1 MLYAIVG
8 ILVIILDQ
16 GVKYWVTTNLMV
28 GTVTEPL
35 IPGVL
40 SLVRLH
46 NDGAAFSFL
55 AGGGARIYFI
65 ILTAVFTIAV
75 IIALATNFINGR
87 FGRWCL
93 VLVTAGGLS
102 NCLDRVL
109 YGYVVDMFKI
119 DLFDF
124 AVFNVADIFIT
135 VFALLFIVYIIFGGE
150 GKDDKEDEFD
160 EDDDEDA
167 DREPLNV
174 SFKKKRAAERDAA
187 PAKPARERAAD
198 AKAKKY
204 RTDDNEDDDV
214 ASPRFGFGK
223 HKKAADDE
231 DVRPAAK
238 QPAKARAAA
247 DNSPAARREKS
258 LEGFGRSAA
267 PAQPARPAA
276 KQGAKKTRYEEDYEA
291 YTAAHPETKTAQ
303 RKTAP
308 AAKSAPAFDPA
319 DPFAEWERANAR
331 VESRQNTG
339 STAKAMGVN
348 TQSAA
353 KPAAPAARE
362 DTAAAAPAAPVQRPA
377 APQTPARPAA
387 PAAAPKPAPKSSSAD
402 EFDLDDILNEFK

>member
-204 RTDDNEDDDV
+204 RTDEDDDV
-214 ASPRFGFGK
+214 ASPHFGFGK
-223 HKKAADDE
+223 RRKAADDE

-247 DNSPAARREKS
+247 DSSPAARREKA
-258 LEGFGRSAA
+258 LEGFGRNASAA
-267 PAQPARPAA
+267 PAQSGRPAA
-276 KQGAKKTRYEEDYEA
+276 KQGAKKTRYEEDYDA

-362 DTAAAAPAAPVQRPA
+362 DAAAAAPAAPVQRPA
-377 APQTPARPAA
+377 VQQTPARPAA

>member
-231 DVRPAAK
+231 DTKPAAK

-353 KPAAPAARE
+353 RPAAP
-362 DTAAAAPAAPVQRPA
+362 AAPAAPVQRPA

>member
-348 TQSAA
+348 TQNAA
-353 KPAAPAARE
+353 RPAAPAARE
-362 DTAAAAPAAPVQRPA
+362 DAAAAAPAASVQRPA